1 MRTRMMCSLVGLG
14 VATAV
19 ICGQYDARAD
29 SPSKS
34 QADKSFKGM
43 SLRSDTG
50 ENAVWAKSFW
60 GQKRF
65 NIADDCKINDLNPST
80 GEKSSWSLKNLRPG
94 QELEIHYINAH
105 GVLVAHEI
113 TRLQMAVTGTVTALD
128 TGGHTL
134 VVHRS
139 GNNKKFVFNDECSIV
154 LRDGKSGALHDVQPG
169 HRVTVIYESPDGVD
183 IARRIAQTSS
193 TFSGAL
199 TAIDLNDRT
208 VKAKSFLDTKQFNL
222 ADDCA
227 IVINGKLD
235 GKLSE
240 LRLGDKLNLSYDDLN
255 GVKVVS
261 RIATADATAEPS
273 HTASVSQNRP
283 YLTPVATGN

>member
-1 MRTRMMCSLVGLG
+1 MRTVVSLG

-19 ICGQYDARAD
+19 ICGQSAARAD
-29 SPSKS
+29 SPAQSHG
-34 QADKSFKGM
+34 DKTFKGM
-43 SLRSDTG
+43 SLRFDTG
-50 ENAVWAKSFW
+50 ENAVWAKGFW
-60 GQKRF
+60 GPKRF
-65 NIADDCKINDLNPST
+65 NIADDCKVNDFNAITS
-80 GEKSSWSLKNLRPG
+80 EKSSWSVKDIRPG
-94 QELEIHYINAH
+94 QELEIKYINAH

-113 TRLQMAVTGTVTALD
+113 TRHEMAVTGTVTVLD
-128 TGGHTL
+128 SGGHTL

-139 GNNKKFVFNDECSIV
+139 GNNKKFVFNDECNVV

-169 HRVTVIYESPDGVD
+169 HRVTVTYESPDGVD
-183 IARRIAQTSS
+183 TARRIAQTSS
-193 TFSGAL
+193 TFSGTL

-208 VKAKSFLDTKQFNL
+208 VKAKSFLDSKQFNL

-240 LRLGDKLNLSYDDLN
+240 LRLGDKLSLSYDDLN

-261 RIATADATAEPS
+261 RIAMADANAEPS
-273 HTASVSQNRP
+273 HSASVSQNRP
-283 YLTPVATGN
+283 PLIPVLTGN